1 MCNFLLIL
9 INLNKFRQRVKMKK
23 NVFFTVESNNVH
35 LYKKEK
41 HEIDYTAKDEDGR
54 NLLHIAIISDA
65 DIIAQDLICNGIDI
79 NATDRYGLT
88 PLHLCAEYENYSV
101 AEILLQ
107 KGAVVDPVDK
117 YGNTPLWV
125 AVFNEDYKLAQL
137 LISYGANKD
146 NKNLNNKSPLDF
158 AKQTGNE
165 DMINILSQ
173 VSINK

>member
-1 MCNFLLIL
+1 MYNFLLIL

-35 LYKKEK
+35 QYKKEK
-41 HEIDYTAKDEDGR
+41 HAIDYTAKDEDGR

-88 PLHLCAEYENYSV
+88 PLHLCAEYENYSI

-107 KGAVVDPVDK
+107 NGAVVDYVDK